1 VRFWGRV
8 KSIQSQNG
16 RASGALVFTALLL
29 SLASLT
35 FLFLSLRSGT
45 AAASASANTLSEDQ
59 MSRMSP
65 GPLAKYVFDNQGCRS
80 CHTVSADGKLGFTE
94 RGKELGKGFE
104 GCTSLLTAMNVIAQ
118 VPQASR
124 TQDEKVKAARFQQFG
139 CASCHQIVPGTMGL
153 TKYAGKLKSLHL
165 ICTEIKC
172 TNCEGEK
179 R

>member
-1 VRFWGRV
+1 MQFWRRV
-8 KSIQSQNG
+8 NVTQSRNG

-29 SLASLT
+29 SLAFLT
-35 FLFLSLRSGT
+35 FVFLSLRSGR
-45 AAASASANTLSEDQ
+45 AAASANTLSEDQ
-59 MSRMSP
+59 MSRMSS

-124 TQDEKVKAARFQQFG
+124 TPDEKVKAARFQQFG

-165 ICTEIKC
+165 ICTEIQC
-172 TNCEGEK
+172 TSCEGEK
-179 R
+179 K

>member
-1 VRFWGRV
+1 MQFWRRAKV
-8 KSIQSQNG
+8 AQSRNG
-16 RASGALVFTALLL
+16 RASGALVFTALFL
-29 SLASLT
+29 SLAFLT
-35 FLFLSLRSGT
+35 FLFLSLRSGR
-45 AAASASANTLSEDQ
+45 AAASANTLSEDQ

-124 TQDEKVKAARFQQFG
+124 TPDEKVKAARFQQFG

-165 ICTEIKC
+165 ICTEIQC
-172 TNCEGEK
+172 TSCEGEK
-179 R
+179 K